1 MSCTHTKHC
10 ELYVHFAADPSL
22 SLWKQHYCEGGFERC
37 ARYQQALRGENV
49 PLTLL
54 PNGKTLKWERTNEEN
69 GIHALFNAIQKNRV
83 PMVKSILKSR
93 LADPRGVTRDGC
105 TPLMFAA
112 RMGNAPIV
120 EILLDFGCNP
130 HARNAQGDTAADIAM
145 KEGHEDCARLI
156 RERMAAVSPAGA
168 DAPRTDVPSD
178 PQADPKAETG
188 ETGRQSVLRRVL
200 GLLRRHGPERMA
212 S

>member
-1 MSCTHTKHC
+1 MSCSHTKHC

-22 SLWKQHYCEGGFERC
+22 NLWKQHYCEGGYERC
-37 ARYQQALRGENV
+37 ARYQQALKGVSV

-93 LADPRGVTRDGC
+93 LADPRGMTRDGC

-112 RMGNAPIV
+112 RMGNEQMV
-120 EILLDFGCNP
+120 QILLDFGCNP

-145 KEGHEDCARLI
+145 KEGHEGCARLI
-156 RERMAAVSPAGA
+156 RERMAAVPPDGTDTPRPAVHQEPDA
-168 DAPRTDVPSD
+168 DAARN
-178 PQADPKAETG
+178 E
-188 ETGRQSVLRRVL
+188 RQSILHRVL
-200 GLLRRHGPERMA
+200 GLLRRHGPERA
-212 S
+212 VS